1 LNASAVTVNVLVG
14 VALLAVLIKPNPD
27 TWPLLLILTAYLPS
41 MPLIELVFVLMF
53 VVLLPTVVDSDVT
66 LDDKE
71 DTSPSKVETL
81 DVSVVTAL
89 EFAAMSLSALVKSVC
104 KDVIAVAFELMLPS
118 ALVTRVSKPDTAVAF
133 AVTSPSNVVKSD
145 CNVVTSVCKD
155 TVSSVTWPNV
165 YSVPSAAVYF
175 T

>member
-1 LNASAVTVNVLVG
+1 
-14 VALLAVLIKPNPD
+14 
-27 TWPLLLILTAYLPS
+27 
-41 MPLIELVFVLMF
+41 MF

-104 KDVIAVAFELMLPS
+104 KDVIAVEFELMLPS

-133 AVTSPSNVVKSD
+133 AVTSPSNVVKFD